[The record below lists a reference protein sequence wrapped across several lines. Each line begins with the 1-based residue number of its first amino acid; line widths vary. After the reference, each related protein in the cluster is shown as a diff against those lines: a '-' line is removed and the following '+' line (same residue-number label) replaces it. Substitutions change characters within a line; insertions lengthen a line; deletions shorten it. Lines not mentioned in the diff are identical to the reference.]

1 MAKVQRDQCGK
12 PWRSRL
18 TTNSTTSSASS
29 TSTVSASRNPPL
41 CSTTSKRT
49 GNARKRSGKHDAC
62 VRARSHHTRSPS
74 DHHTIHR
81 SLTVTGLIRVYS
93 RLCLVNV
100 MLWNCNY
107 AETTSLWTRHVTAVL
122 HVSSFIAKIIP
133 VFINNRLKWN
143 AIFQHSRKLF
153 PFLEFTILV

>member
-1 MAKVQRDQCGK
+1 MPLNSTHKLRLFAAHEYFYYAFACVATACTACLGTVRVQRDQCGK

-29 TSTVSASRNPPL
+29 TSTVSANRSPPL

-81 SLTVTGLIRVYS
+81 SLTVTGPIRVYS
-93 RLCLVNV
+93 RQPCA
-100 MLWNCNY
+100 W
-107 AETTSLWTRHVTAVL
+107 
-122 HVSSFIAKIIP
+122 
-133 VFINNRLKWN
+133 
-143 AIFQHSRKLF
+143 
-153 PFLEFTILV
+153 